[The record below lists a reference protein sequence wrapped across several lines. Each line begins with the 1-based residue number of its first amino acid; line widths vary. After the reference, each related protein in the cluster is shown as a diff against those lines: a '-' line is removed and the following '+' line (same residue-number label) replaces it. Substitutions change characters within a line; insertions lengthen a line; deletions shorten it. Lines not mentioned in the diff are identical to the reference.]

1 MLIKH
6 LMRSIITACTSPLGH
21 GILLTIYYLAI
32 IIGLLVMYGKGNFA
46 IPKFI
51 YQGF

>member
-1 MLIKH
+1 MSTRLWTFFATLFAKPWIK
-6 LMRSIITACTSPLGH
+6 

-32 IIGLLVMYGKGNFA
+32 LLALIAMYGKGDFST
-46 IPKFI
+46 PPFI